1 MLHRL
6 TNGNAV
12 FQPLHYQIYS
22 VADSKVTVGKTFSV
36 RVKCFDFSG
45 RTYYKLL
52 EEEFPG
58 LPPDVSKACF
68 CKCIYQLYILG
79 FFFFYHVPTNSVA
92 PFSPSVPLFAL
103 M

>member
-6 TNGNAV
+6 TNGTGNAV
-12 FQPLHYQIYS
+12 FKPLHYQIYS
-22 VADSKVTVGKTFSV
+22 LADSKVTVGKTFSV

-68 CKCIYQLYILG
+68 SKCIYQLIYSCV
-79 FFFFYHVPTNSVA
+79 FFFFVTMFLPIA
-92 PFSPSVPLFAL
+92 
-103 M
+103 